1 MNMKNK
7 TLLLASLSLWL
18 LAGSLLAQPPDRPP
32 QQKPSPMRMLDLTE
46 EQQAKIQ
53 TLRLQLEKD
62 LLPFRSKLPALGA
75 DLRAATTAEKFDESK
90 VRAIVEQMQK
100 LHTEMQMKEI
110 LHGQAVR
117 SLLTPAQREKFDL
130 HILAGHGPGRPEPP
144 DAAPPMGAKPPLPPR
159 EPN

>member
-1 MNMKNK
+1 MKSK
-7 TLLLASLSLWL
+7 TLIFASLCLWL
-18 LAGSLLAQPPDRPP
+18 FTGNLLAQPPDRPQ
-32 QQKPSPMRMLDLTE
+32 QQKPSPTRMLDLTE

-62 LLPFRSKLPALGA
+62 LLPLRSKLPALDA

-90 VRAIVEQMQK
+90 VRSIVEQMQK

-130 HILAGHGPGRPEPP
+130 RILTERGHGRPEPP
-144 DAAPPMGAKPPLPPR
+144 EAGPKPPLPLR
-159 EPN
+159 EPNAPKE